1 MTLFHTVPI
10 CERTFEEEE
19 EREASATTEL
29 GQYLLNGISQGCIY
43 ILLASGLTLVFGILN
58 VPNFAQGHLYMV
70 AAYIG
75 FYTVMSY
82 GVNYWLAL
90 ILATLALGILGL
102 VIYALLFYPMRNAP
116 EVNLFVAA
124 MALLMILEGVAL
136 YFFGTATK
144 FFVIPFTRSVLSFAG
159 LALPLQRLIV
169 IAGTLVVMVA
179 LQLFIKKTTIGASL
193 EATAQHREGAMLC
206 GIKVT
211 QVSAMAFIIG
221 TGLAGIAG
229 VLIGPAVL
237 LEPTMGMGPLLVA
250 FSAIVFGGLGSIGG
264 AVLGAFILGLVESL
278 ASGYVS
284 AKYSLTFVFGIMILM
299 LLFRPK
305 GLLGRE
311 VWRP

>member
-1 MTLFHTVPI
+1 MVEF
-10 CERTFEEEE
+10 
-19 EREASATTEL
+19 
-29 GQYLLNGISQGCIY
+29 GQYLLNGISQGCVY
-43 ILLASGLTLVFGILN
+43 ILLASGLTIVFGILN

-70 AAYIG
+70 AAYAG
-75 FYTVMSY
+75 FYMVMSF
-82 GVNYWLAL
+82 GMNYWLAL
-90 ILATLALGILGL
+90 VLATVLLGVFGQIIYSL
-102 VIYALLFYPMRNAP
+102 VFYPMRRAP

-124 MALLMILEGVAL
+124 MALLMILEGIAL

-144 FFVIPFTRSVLSFAG
+144 WFIIPYTRSVVTFGS
-159 LALPLQRLIV
+159 LAIPLQRLIV
-169 IAGTLVVMVA
+169 IVGTIIVMLA
-179 LQLFIKKTTIGASL
+179 LQLFIKKTSTGAAL

-211 QVSAMAFIIG
+211 RISALAFIIG

-229 VLIGPAVL
+229 TLIGPAVL

-264 AVLGAFILGLVESL
+264 SVLGAFILGLVESL
-278 ASGYVS
+278 ASGYIS

-299 LLFRPK
+299 LLLRPK